1 MEIHCL
7 SLRVI
12 AFFGYPAT
20 VGAQFI
26 IGINRTIA
34 RNELHRPAGAQQA
47 LKAENLIKQSWIDGF
62 YFIRAEITEKM
73 VKSC

>member
-1 MEIHCL
+1 
-7 SLRVI
+7 
-12 AFFGYPAT
+12 

-26 IGINRTIA
+26 VGINRAIA
-34 RNELHRPAGAQQA
+34 RNELNRLAGAQQA

>member
-12 AFFGYPAT
+12 AFFRYPTT

-26 IGINRTIA
+26 IGINRAIT
-34 RNELHRPAGAQQA
+34 RNQLHRLAGAQQA
-47 LKAENLIKQSWIDGF
+47 LKAVKLIKQSWIDGF